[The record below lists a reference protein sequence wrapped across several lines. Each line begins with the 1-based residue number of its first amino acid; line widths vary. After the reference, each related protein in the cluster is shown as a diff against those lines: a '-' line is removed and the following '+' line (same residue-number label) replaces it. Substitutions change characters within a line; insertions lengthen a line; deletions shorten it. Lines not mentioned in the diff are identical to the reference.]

1 MIRSDFLQFDESKKD
16 KAWFARII
24 DLLIV
29 RKKWL
34 VQPLRYAKNESF
46 SNGDYDIS
54 KTKKKYDTFNNKEE
68 DLGIDFQQLDLFGNM
83 ERSII
88 STLEKQG
95 FEPKAKCTD
104 PTAISKKEN
113 DIALLKAEEELK
125 EIRTQFA
132 KGLGLSKPLPLAKE
146 EDFSSDIAPVKE
158 MGLDMTNPIDEGIY
172 KNLLQRQ
179 IWEIAIELGISHYM
193 NLSDIK
199 ELFKMLC
206 RDVINQNAASAQVV
220 FNSFSGQPEIRYLF
234 PQTVY
239 TLLGY
244 RPDRSDAI
252 GKGYEILVS
261 VRDIIALMGSQ
272 VTKEELK
279 QVLDSVNTA
288 NNSNYGGIWF
298 PDSVGDCPKD
308 YCTYEAFLE
317 MQGYLGYLEMK
328 SQNADVYHH
337 YMEGELLFTNKL
349 GADFSLPDANFID
362 DMPEKDGDN
371 YLEYKFYDVTYKG
384 FYVPYTRLV
393 FGFGKLP
400 LATRFG
406 TVNERTDFSIATY
419 NQRGKSMNEQCQ
431 PFILHIFDL
440 WCKLQDFINQ
450 GKASGWDYNINTVQE
465 IANLLIGTEG
475 EKGNPIQAIKIMQG
489 MVNGIYVPETVDG
502 QQTGGDADPVKQ
514 RIRGIDPTAKD
525 IVNMMNNELAQI
537 ERITGVNSILLAQ
550 APPQADTGYR
560 VSQLY
565 LQQSINT
572 IFYIQ
577 SALNTLLSNAGLNLC
592 QKIQY
597 IANGDKSTPAY
608 KALVQAIGE
617 RNVKAVKQLGKEP
630 PYTFSI
636 FIEYG
641 LTELQRE
648 EIKQKT
654 TLMLQAGA
662 ISAAQ
667 SMEIDSI
674 NNYKLAAALLGY
686 YERRKGEESLE
697 AAGAAFEQQRILQME
712 KDNAEMAK
720 INAEGGWKDKVAN
733 TQGQW
738 IYKTKEL
745 EMGMKDV
752 TTDKK
757 ETSKQIIQDK
767 KHDNEI
773 EKFTIEKSVENAMN
787 DNQEG

>member
-16 KAWFARII
+16 KAWFARIL

-34 VQPLRYAKNESF
+34 VDPKRYAKNESF
-46 SNGDYDIS
+46 SNGTYSVKSTTNKYDI
-54 KTKKKYDTFNNKEE
+54 FNNTEE
-68 DLGIDFQQLDLFGNM
+68 DLAINFTPLDLFGNM

-95 FEPKAKCTD
+95 FETRARCTD

-132 KGLGLSKPLPLAKE
+132 KGLGLSKPLPIAKE
-146 EDFSSDIAPVKE
+146 EDFSSDISPVKE
-158 MGLDMTNPIDEGIY
+158 MGLDMTNPIDEGIF

-179 IWEIAIELGISHYM
+179 IWEIAIEIGVGHYM
-193 NLSDIK
+193 KLSDIK
-199 ELFKMLC
+199 EIFKMLA
-206 RDVINQNAASAQVV
+206 RDFINQNAASVQSVL
-220 FNSFSGQPEIRYLF
+220 NSFSGQPEVRYLF

-272 VTKEELK
+272 VKKDELK

-288 NNSNYGGIWF
+288 NNSSWGGIWYA
-298 PDSVGDCPKD
+298 DSVGDCPKD

-337 YMEGELLFTNKL
+337 YMEGGLLFTNKL
-349 GADFSLPDANFID
+349 GADFSLPDANFVD
-362 DMPEKDGDN
+362 DFPEKDGDN
-371 YLEYKFYDVTYKG
+371 FLEYKFYDVTYKG

-450 GKASGWDYNINTVQE
+450 GKASGWDYNLNTVQE
-465 IANLLIGTEG
+465 IANLLLGTEG
-475 EKGNPIQAIKIMQG
+475 EKGNPIEAIKIMQG

-514 RIRGIDPTAKD
+514 RVRGIDPTAKD

-577 SALNTLLSNAGLNLC
+577 SGINTLLSNVGLNLC
-592 QKIQY
+592 QKIQH
-597 IANGDKSTPAY
+597 IATGDKSTYAY
-608 KALVQAIGE
+608 KSLVEAIGE
-617 RNVKAVKQLGKEP
+617 RNVNAVKQLGEQP
-630 PYTFSI
+630 PYAFSI

-686 YERRKGEESLE
+686 YERRKSEELLTAA
-697 AAGAAFEQQRILQME
+697 AAGFEQQRILVAE
-712 KDNAEMAK
+712 KAQNDMALIRAE
-720 INAEGGWKDKVAN
+720 AEGKNMVAN

-745 EMGMKDV
+745 EMGMKDI

-773 EKFTIEKSVENAMN
+773 EKFTIEKSVESVMG
-787 DNQEG
+787 EG

>member
-1 MIRSDFLQFDESKKD
+1 MIRSDFLQYDESKKD

-29 RKKWL
+29 RKRWL
-34 VQPLRYAKNESF
+34 VEPIRYNKNESF
-46 SNGDYDIS
+46 SNGTYDVS
-54 KTKKKYDTFNNKEE
+54 ATEKKYDIFNNKKE

-104 PTAISKKEN
+104 PTARSKKER
-113 DIALLKAEEELK
+113 DIELLKAEEELK
-125 EIRTQFA
+125 EIRTQFG
-132 KGLGLSKPLPLAKE
+132 KGLGLTKPLPLAKE

-158 MGLDMTNPIDEGIY
+158 LGLDMTNPIDEGIY

-179 IWEIAIELGISHYM
+179 IWEIAIELGIAHYM
-193 NLSDIK
+193 NQSDIK
-199 ELFKMLC
+199 ELFKMIC
-206 RDVINQNAASAQVV
+206 RDLINQNAASLQCNI
-220 FNSFSGQPEIRYLF
+220 NSFSGQPEIRYLF
-234 PQTVY
+234 PNTVY
-239 TLLGY
+239 TLLGW

-261 VRDIIALMGSQ
+261 ARDIVALLGSQ
-272 VTKEELK
+272 VTQEELN
-279 QVLDSVNTA
+279 QVLASVNTA
-288 NNSNYGGIWF
+288 NNSNWAGIWM
-298 PDSVGDCPKD
+298 PGTMGTCPKD
-308 YCTYEAFLE
+308 WCTYEAFLE

-328 SQNADVYHH
+328 SQNADTYHH
-337 YMEGELLFTNKL
+337 YMDDGNLFTNKL
-349 GADFSLPDANFID
+349 EAGFVLPDANYID
-362 DMPEKDGDN
+362 DFPEKDGDN
-371 YLEYKFYDVTYKG
+371 FLEYKFYDVTYKG

-406 TVNERTDFSIATY
+406 SVNERTDFSIATY

-450 GKASGWDYNINTVQE
+450 GKASGWDYNLNTVQE

-475 EKGNPIQAIKIMQG
+475 DKGNPIEAIKIMQG

-577 SALNTLLSNAGLNLC
+577 SATNTLLSNIGLNLC
-592 QKIQY
+592 QKIQH
-597 IANGDKSTPAY
+597 IAVGEKSTPAY
-608 KALVQAIGE
+608 KSLVQAIGE
-617 RNVKAVKQLGKEP
+617 RNVKAIQQLGKEP

-641 LTELQRE
+641 LTELQRA
-648 EIKQKT
+648 EIKAQT
-654 TLMLQAGA
+654 DLMLQSKA
-662 ISAAQ
+662 ITASQAMQ
-667 SMEIDSI
+667 INGI
-674 NNYKLAAALLGY
+674 NNYKLAAALLAY
-686 YERRKGEESLE
+686 YERRMMEEAI
-697 AAGAAFEQQRILQME
+697 AAQGAAFEQQRILAAE
-712 KDNAEMAK
+712 KAQNDLAL
-720 INAEGGWKDKVAN
+720 INAEGQFKVQVAD
-733 TQGQW
+733 TTGQW
-738 IYKTKEL
+738 AYKVEELKVFGDQKKTETKEL
-745 EMGMKDV
+745 
-752 TTDKK
+752 
-757 ETSKQIIQDK
+757 SKQITQDK
-767 KHDNEI
+767 KQENEL
-773 EKFTIEKSVENAMN
+773 EKITIEKSIESAMT
-787 DNQEG
+787 E